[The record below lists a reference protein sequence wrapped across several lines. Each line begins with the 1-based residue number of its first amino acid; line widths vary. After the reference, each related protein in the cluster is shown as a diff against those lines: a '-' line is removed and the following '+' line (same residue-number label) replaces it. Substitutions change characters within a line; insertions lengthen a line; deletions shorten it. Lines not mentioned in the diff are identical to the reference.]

1 MNMTDTVKGKVQRIL
16 ADELGSVEIDRDGDF
31 IVKHESTMVFVSVFA
46 FNDDDEDSDI
56 VVRCLAPMVTGVP
69 LTPEVFKWVAV
80 DGQRFHFGSCFIT
93 PEEDPANGWIYFK
106 YAIVGNDLDSNE
118 LLSAVY
124 RTAFTANDFDDKL
137 KEQFGGKL
145 FTES

>member
-1 MNMTDTVKGKVQRIL
+1 MTDTVKGKVQRIL

>member
-31 IVKHESTMVFVSVFA
+31 IVKHESTIVFVSVFA
-46 FNDDDEDSDI
+46 FNDNEDSDI
-56 VVRCLAPMVTGVP
+56 VISCVAPLVTGVP

-80 DGQRFHFGSCFIT
+80 DGQRFHFGSCYIT
-93 PEEDPANGWIYFK
+93 PEENPANGWIYFK

-137 KEQFGGKL
+137 KELFGGKL

>member
-16 ADELGSVEIDRDGDF
+16 ADDLGSVEIDRDGDF

-46 FNDDDEDSDI
+46 FNDDDEVSDI

>member
-16 ADELGSVEIDRDGDF
+16 ADELGSVEFDRDGDF
-31 IVKHESTMVFVSVFA
+31 IVKHESIMVFVSVFA

>member
-1 MNMTDTVKGKVQRIL
+1 MNMADTVKGKVQRIL

-31 IVKHESTMVFVSVFA
+31 IVKHESTIVFVSVFA
-46 FNDDDEDSDI
+46 FNENEDSDI
-56 VVRCLAPMVTGVP
+56 VVSCVAPMVTGVP

-80 DGQRFHFGSCFIT
+80 DGQRFHFGSCYIT
-93 PEEDPANGWIYFK
+93 PEENPANGWIYFK

-124 RTAFTANDFDDKL
+124 RTAFTANDLDDKL
-137 KEQFGGKL
+137 KELFGGKL
-145 FTES
+145 FTDR